1 MMHETGLNPTTR
13 VEVEDVETAVELVGR
28 GVADTVIPKGAAG
41 QLLPRLAP
49 AAGWVPLR
57 PQQYDTIAVVHRA
70 NATLSPAAR
79 LMVDLATERIQALT
93 EPLRPRPRDHSSTHK
108 PARPK

>member
-28 GVADTVIPKGAAG
+28 GVADTVIPKGAAR

-49 AAGWVPLR
+49 TPGGCR
-57 PQQYDTIAVVHRA
+57 
-70 NATLSPAAR
+70 
-79 LMVDLATERIQALT
+79 
-93 EPLRPRPRDHSSTHK
+93 
-108 PARPK
+108 